1 MASVAVVT
9 TRPGV
14 FMRIETDPVIRIW
27 TGSHP
32 YRLPADDVV
41 EIEGGEYL
49 GLALNDFPVL
59 DRMINDQAGEYTFT
73 LSGIEQNLIDLLD
86 VPLDFSGSRVS
97 LGQLRFDKAW
107 RPLSDVDWIGD
118 FDAEHIGLSIV
129 QDGDGHSASIAMT
142 VGSASTD
149 RRLAIQ
155 LHWSS
160 IEQRDLSST
169 DAFFDFVA
177 NYPTGARR
185 QYPA

>member
-9 TRPGV
+9 SRPGV

-27 TGSHP
+27 TGSHA
-32 YRLPADDVV
+32 YRLPADGVV

-49 GLALNDFPVL
+49 GLALTDFPVL
-59 DRMINDQAGEYTFT
+59 DRMLNDQAGEYAFT
-73 LSGIEQNLIDLLD
+73 LSGITPELIALLD
-86 VPLDFSGSRVS
+86 VPADFSGSRVT
-97 LGQLRFDKAW
+97 LGQLKFDKAW
-107 RPLSDVDWIGD
+107 RPISSVDWIGD
-118 FDAEHIGLSIV
+118 FDAEHVALSIV
-129 QDGDGHSASIAMT
+129 RDGDGHAASLTMT

-155 LHWSS
+155 LHWSA
-160 IEQRDLSST
+160 IEQRDLSET
-169 DAFFDFVA
+169 DAFFDFVI

>member
-1 MASVAVVT
+1 MTSVAVVT

-14 FMRIETDPVIRIW
+14 FMRIETDPVIRVW
-27 TGSHP
+27 TGSHS

-59 DRMINDQAGEYTFT
+59 DRMLNDQAGEYTFT
-73 LSGIEQNLIDLLD
+73 LSGIEQSLIDLLD
-86 VPLDFSGSRVS
+86 VPTDFSGSRVTI
-97 LGQLRFDKAW
+97 GQLRFDKAW
-107 RPLSDVDWIGD
+107 RPLSEVEWIGD
-118 FDAEHIGLSIV
+118 FDAEHIGLSIT
-129 QDGDGHSASIAMT
+129 QNGDGHDAAIAMT

-160 IEQRDLSST
+160 TEQRDLSAT
-169 DAFFDFVA
+169 DAFFDFVL
-177 NYPTGARR
+177 NYPSGARR